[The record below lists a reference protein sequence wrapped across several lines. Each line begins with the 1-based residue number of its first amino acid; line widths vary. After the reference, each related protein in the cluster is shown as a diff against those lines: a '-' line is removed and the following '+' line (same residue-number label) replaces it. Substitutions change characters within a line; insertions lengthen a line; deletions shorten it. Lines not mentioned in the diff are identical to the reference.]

1 MTTVKTRK
9 GKHLLLTECIRR
21 RVESKRSMGKDS
33 TADLYQA
40 AGHQL
45 LGFLEFLG
53 KKDISLTEI
62 TPTQVSDFRAY
73 LQTKGLKVN
82 TINSYISSL
91 RAIFN
96 AVLNDHPFKMEK
108 HPFLHLK
115 LKRDVTV
122 KKPLSSA
129 NIEKIATADFSSNP
143 RLALKADLA
152 LFSFMAFGMPFVD
165 MIHLKK
171 SNIQGKEIIYNRHK
185 TGIQIRMEITPGMQH
200 IIRKYHN
207 DSEYLFPVLSKP
219 ATHRQYKGMLS
230 AYNNALKTI
239 GRLLN
244 IHPNLTSYV
253 MRRSWAAEAQRRH
266 IPISVIS
273 QALGH
278 TSEKTTRCYLSQLD
292 QSELNNANRTIT
304 KSINLLLVKNVNGG
318 TGKRTYL

>member
-40 AGHQL
+40 AGHR
-45 LGFLEFLG
+45 FLEFLG
-53 KKDISLTEI
+53 EKDIYLSEI
-62 TPTQVSDFRAY
+62 TPTQVSDFQGY
-73 LQTKGLKVN
+73 LQAKNLRIN
-82 TINSYISSL
+82 TINSYTSSL

-96 AVLNDHPFKMEK
+96 SVLNDHPFKMGK

-122 KKPLSSA
+122 RQPLTSA
-129 NIEKIATADFSSNP
+129 GIEKIATTDFSHDP
-143 RLALKADLA
+143 RLAFRADLS

-171 SNIQGKEIIYNRHK
+171 SNIQGRDIVYNRHK
-185 TGIQIRMEITPGMQH
+185 TGIQIRMQITPGMWH
-200 IIRKYHN
+200 IIRKYRN
-207 DSEYLFPVLSKP
+207 DGEYLFPVMSKP
-219 ATHRQYKGMLS
+219 VTHSQYKGMLA
-230 AYNNALKTI
+230 AYNKALKTI
-239 GRLLN
+239 GKLLK

-266 IPISVIS
+266 VSVSVIGKGM
-273 QALGH
+273 GH
-278 TSEKTTRCYLSQLD
+278 TSEKTTRYYLGQLD
-292 QSELNNANRTIT
+292 QSELNKANRAIT
-304 KSINLLLVKNVNGG
+304 KSINLLLVKNVKGG
-318 TGKRTYL
+318 TGKSAYL

>member
-1 MTTVKTRK
+1 MTTLKTKKSR
-9 GKHLLLTECIRR
+9 HLLLSECISR
-21 RVESKRSMGKDS
+21 RVESKRSMGKNS

-45 LGFLEFLG
+45 LEFLG
-53 KKDISLTEI
+53 EKDIYLNEI
-62 TPTQVSDFRAY
+62 TPTQVSDFHAY
-73 LQTKGLKVN
+73 LQTKNLKIN

-96 AVLNDHPFKMEK
+96 AVLNDHPFKMKK

-115 LKRDVTV
+115 LKRDVTI

-129 NIEKIATADFSSNP
+129 KIEKIALADFSNDP
-143 RLALKADLA
+143 GLALRADLSI
-152 LFSFMAFGMPFVD
+152 FSFMAFGMPFVD

-171 SNIQGKEIIYNRHK
+171 SNIQGNEIVYNRHK
-185 TGIQIRMEITPGMQH
+185 TGTQIRMEITTGMRH
-200 IIRKYHN
+200 IIRKYNN
-207 DSEYLFPVLSKP
+207 DSEYVFPLMSKP
-219 ATHRQYKGMLS
+219 TTYRQYKGMLS
-230 AYNNALKTI
+230 AYNKSLKTI
-239 GRLLN
+239 GRLLK

-278 TSEKTTRCYLSQLD
+278 TSEKTTRCYLNQLD

-304 KSINLLLVKNVNGG
+304 KSINFILINNAKGDAGKNA
-318 TGKRTYL
+318 YL

>member
-1 MTTVKTRK
+1 MTTLKTK
-9 GKHLLLTECIRR
+9 KSSYLLLSECIGR
-21 RVESKRSMGKDS
+21 RVESKRSMGKNS

-45 LGFLEFLG
+45 LEFLG
-53 KKDISLTEI
+53 EKDIYLNEI
-62 TPTQVSDFRAY
+62 TPTQVSDFQSY
-73 LQTKGLKVN
+73 LQTKNLKIN

-96 AVLNDHPFKMEK
+96 AVLNDHPFKMKK

-115 LKRDVTV
+115 LKREVTI

-129 NIEKIATADFSSNP
+129 KIEKIASADFSDDP
-143 RLALKADLA
+143 GLALRADLSI
-152 LFSFMAFGMPFVD
+152 FSFMAFGMPFID

-171 SNIQGKEIIYNRHK
+171 SNIQGNEIVYNRHK
-185 TGIQIRMEITPGMQH
+185 TGTQIRMEITTGMRH
-200 IIRKYHN
+200 IIRKYNN
-207 DSEYLFPVLSKP
+207 DSEYVFPLMSEP
-219 ATHRQYKGMLS
+219 TTYRQYKGMLS
-230 AYNNALKTI
+230 AYNKSLKAI
-239 GRLLN
+239 GRLLK

-253 MRRSWAAEAQRRH
+253 MRCSWAAEAQRRH

-278 TSEKTTRCYLSQLD
+278 TSEKTTRCYLNQLD

-304 KSINLLLVKNVNGG
+304 KSINFILTNNAKGDA
-318 TGKRTYL
+318 GKGAYL